1 MTDDHEDFPPIYD
14 APQDAGHDFP
24 RFSRKPP
31 AAAKLDEEVTVTIYT
46 FSNCIHKLYRTQ
58 LKSPKEIADLGRN

>member
-1 MTDDHEDFPPIYD
+1 MIMKISRQFMMRHKTPVMI
-14 APQDAGHDFP
+14 FP

-46 FSNCIHKLYRTQ
+46 FSNCLHKLYRTQ
-58 LKSPKEIADLGRN
+58 LKSLKEIANLGTN